1 MLEYKCRK
9 ITDPGYALKDK
20 HSKNACVDLGL
31 GSRIGEV
38 VTLPD
43 NFLGRSPSTL
53 RKTGKTENPN
63 IE

>member
-1 MLEYKCRK
+1 MSQ
-9 ITDPGYALKDK
+9 DPGYALKDK

-31 GSRIGEV
+31 VSRIGEV